1 MGQSK
6 TKTII
11 NKLKRNNRRK
21 QNLVVSLLFWIGCST
36 RVLSRPGVLGDKFLT
51 RVHEN
56 ELQSVIIFSL
66 KGLQLGNLMSFKP

>member
-21 QNLVVSLLFWIGCST
+21 QNLVVSFLFWIGCST
-36 RVLSRPGVLGDKFLT
+36 RVLDDKFLT

-56 ELQSVIIFSL
+56 ELHSVIIFFL